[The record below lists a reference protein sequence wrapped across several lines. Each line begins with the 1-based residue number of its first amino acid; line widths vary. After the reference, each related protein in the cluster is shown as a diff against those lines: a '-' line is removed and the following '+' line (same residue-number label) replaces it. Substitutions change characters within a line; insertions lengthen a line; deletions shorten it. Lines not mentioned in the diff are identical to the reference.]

1 MAGSNEPREKA
12 VPKYFIKTPDMPV
25 LQDVSKDK
33 RNAKI
38 GRVLIGASVVLIVIG
53 LLIQAL
59 SVALGGDAGAI
70 LLSLCVAPPLLML
83 GLWRQISAN
92 NSRKRKEQANAE
104 AMAKYQEAFDKAEP
118 KPSDQQMDNWL
129 NGDVQRIT
137 QEGLQKLD
145 LELSQLLRDPII
157 VIGPSRNAAARMGS
171 DSILRFT
178 QYDVVCVFLTNYH
191 LAAFNGRLDMRD
203 GVLTRESTQEYHYSD
218 VISVATRT
226 ESSET
231 FTLVVDG
238 QHKSIPL
245 FQEFALSVASGEQ
258 IRVVTAFPNLENY
271 VQKGKMPV
279 TGADQAIS
287 AIRARLR
294 EKKGGVEV

>member
-12 VPKYFIKTPDMPV
+12 VPKYFIRTPHKPI
-25 LQDVSKDK
+25 LEDVARDK
-33 RNAKI
+33 RNATFGGVLMLVSLILVPLNWLLGLLGVFFLDI
-38 GRVLIGASVVLIVIG
+38 GTLLFLASVLLIV
-53 LLIQAL
+53 
-59 SVALGGDAGAI
+59 
-70 LLSLCVAPPLLML
+70 
-83 GLWRQISAN
+83 GLWRYISAN
-92 NSRKRKEQANAE
+92 NSRKRKEKANAE
-104 AMAKYQEAFDKAEP
+104 AMARYQEAFYKTEP

-129 NGDVQRIT
+129 KGDVQRIT

-145 LELSQLLRDPII
+145 LELSQLLREPII
-157 VIGPSRNAAARMGS
+157 VIGPSQNAAARVG
-171 DSILRFT
+171 DDNILRFT

-191 LAAFNGRLDMRD
+191 LAAFNGRLDMSD

-218 VISVATRT
+218 VISVSTRT
-226 ESSET
+226 ESSQT
-231 FTLVVDG
+231 FTLVVNG

-258 IRVVTAFPNLENY
+258 IRVVTAFPNLEDY

>member
-12 VPKYFIKTPDMPV
+12 VPKYFIRTPDKPI
-25 LQDVSKDK
+25 LEDVARDK
-33 RNAKI
+33 RNATFGGVLMLVSLILVPLNWLLGLLGVFFLDI
-38 GRVLIGASVVLIVIG
+38 GTLLFLASVLLIV
-53 LLIQAL
+53 
-59 SVALGGDAGAI
+59 
-70 LLSLCVAPPLLML
+70 
-83 GLWRQISAN
+83 GLWRYISAN
-92 NSRKRKEQANAE
+92 NSRKRKEKANAE
-104 AMAKYQEAFDKAEP
+104 AMARYQEAFDKAEP

-129 NGDVQRIT
+129 NADVQRIT

-145 LELSQLLRDPII
+145 LELSQLLREPII
-157 VIGPSRNAAARMGS
+157 VIGPSQNAAARVG
-171 DSILRFT
+171 DDNILRFT

-191 LAAFNGRLDMRD
+191 LAAFNGRLDMSD

-218 VISVATRT
+218 VISVSTRT
-226 ESSET
+226 ESSQT
-231 FTLVVDG
+231 FTLVVNG

-258 IRVVTAFPNLENY
+258 IRVVTAFPNLEDY